1 MSLWKRLRGTV
12 ANDRLGNELD
22 EELRSHVEMRTEEN
36 IAEGMSSGE
45 ARRDAQRRFGNTSL
59 VSEDTR
65 EMDIIGWLDA
75 TKQNLRY
82 GWRVLLRNK
91 IFAIV
96 AVLTLALG
104 IGANV
109 AIFSVVHAVVL
120 RQLPFPQPEQLVRVF
135 DDLRSSNSQDVGM
148 SVPELFDLRDRSGVF
163 QDLSVVWPVD
173 ANLTGTEQPERV
185 QLLGTSPSYFTIFD
199 VKPQLG
205 RVYTVGDTQPGF
217 TEGVV
222 LSNGFWRRKFG
233 ADPSIL
239 GRKIRV
245 DGDLYVVIGV
255 MPPEF
260 HHPGRTQSGDV
271 DLWAAAG
278 FLADPFPHPIQRGL
292 RYLPGAIGRLKPGLT
307 LAQARA
313 KLDAYTTQLTR
324 EYPVDY
330 PTQAGWGARLATV
343 QEDLVSKVRTELL
356 VLLGAV
362 GFVLLITCVN
372 LANLTL
378 AKAAGRQREI
388 AVRLALGAGKKR
400 LIWQLLTESI
410 LLAAISGS
418 TAMLVVVVF
427 KKSLLRFAPHDLPR
441 ITEIGISWQVLLFAF
456 VVSLLTG
463 ILFGLAPALQIVRAS
478 QVASLREGS
487 RGTGTSKQQMQTSRV
502 LVTSEIALS
511 LVLLIGAGLMLRS
524 FERLLAVHPGFE
536 PHRVS
541 TAKIWLSVPNDPK
554 ANIYATV
561 EKRSAFLKEVLR
573 RVDSL
578 PEVEGA
584 AIGSPNALPMEADL
598 AGRNRRAFRIENQV
612 VDSERTPVTELIQ
625 VSPSYFEAL
634 KVPVLRGR
642 VFNDFDDSKGQ
653 LVVVINETLER
664 KYWPLG
670 DALGK
675 RVGLVPPPP
684 PPQNPWASV
693 VGVVGDVKSEGFD
706 TDGVPQMYVAE
717 AQAPGYA
724 AVIFMNTAA
733 DPVHV
738 GELVREQVQS
748 INPDIPVFGFRS
760 MDEVMAR
767 SLAERRFTLELLG
780 VFAGIAA
787 LLAAIGIYGVMAY
800 TLSQRTNEIG
810 IRMAMGAARTD
821 ILRMALGEGAVLIL
835 VGVIA
840 GLTGAA
846 ILTRYLS
853 SMLFQ
858 VSAIDPMTFA
868 GIALFLTLVALLACL
883 IPARKAS
890 NIEPL
895 EALRYE

>member
-1 MSLWKRLRGTV
+1 MSLWQRLRGTV
-12 ANDRLGNELD
+12 ANDRLGGELD
-22 EELRSHVEMRTEEN
+22 EELRSHVEMRMEEN
-36 IAEGMSSGE
+36 IAAGMSPGE
-45 ARRDAQRRFGNTSL
+45 AKRDAQRRFGNTSL
-59 VSEDTR
+59 TKEDTR

-82 GWRVLLRNK
+82 GWRVLLRSK

-120 RQLPFPQPEQLVRVF
+120 QQLPYPQPEQLVRVF
-135 DDLRSSNSQDVGM
+135 DDLRSSKSLDVGM

-163 QDLSVVWPVD
+163 QDLSLVWPVD

-185 QLLGTSPSYFTIFD
+185 QLLGTSPSYFTILG

-205 RVYTVGDTQPGF
+205 RVYTVEDTQPGF

-233 ADPSIL
+233 ADPNIL
-239 GRKIRV
+239 GKKIRV
-245 DGDLYVVIGV
+245 DGDLYIVIGV
-255 MPPEF
+255 MPREF
-260 HHPGRTQSGDV
+260 RHPGRTQSGDV
-271 DLWAAAG
+271 DVWAAAG
-278 FLADPFPHPIQRGL
+278 LIADPFPHPIQRSL
-292 RYLPGAIGRLKPGLT
+292 RYLPGGIGRLKPGLT
-307 LAQARA
+307 LAQAQA

-324 EYPVDY
+324 EYPVEY
-330 PTQAGWGARLATV
+330 PAQASWGVRLATV
-343 QEDLVSKVRTELL
+343 QEDLVGKVRTELL

-372 LANLTL
+372 LANLML
-378 AKAAGRQREI
+378 ARAAGRQREI
-388 AVRLALGAGKKR
+388 ALRLALGAGKKR
-400 LIWQLLTESI
+400 LMWQLLTESV
-410 LLAAISGS
+410 LLATIAGSVAI
-418 TAMLVVVVF
+418 LVVVVF
-427 KKSLLRFAPHDLPR
+427 KKSLLSLAPHDLPR

-456 VVSLLTG
+456 AVSLLTG
-463 ILFGLAPALQIVRAS
+463 ILFGLAPALQTVRAS
-478 QVASLREGS
+478 QSASLREGS
-487 RGTGTSKQQMQTSRV
+487 RGSGTSKQQMRTSRV
-502 LVTSEIALS
+502 LVASEIALS

-524 FERLLAVHPGFE
+524 FQSLLAVHAGFQ
-536 PHRVS
+536 PHRVN

-584 AIGSPNALPMEADL
+584 ALGSPNALPMEADL
-598 AGRNRRAFRIENQV
+598 QGQNRRAFRIENQV

-625 VSPSYFEAL
+625 VSPGYFDAL
-634 KVPVLRGR
+634 KIPVLRGR

-653 LVVVINETLER
+653 PVVVINETLER
-664 KYWPLG
+664 KYWPAG

-675 RVGLVPPPP
+675 RVGIVPPPP

-706 TDGVPQMYVAE
+706 TDSVPQMYVAE
-717 AQAPGYA
+717 SQAPGYA
-724 AVIFMNTAA
+724 AVIFLNTAA

-760 MDEVMAR
+760 MEEVMSR

-810 IRMAMGAARTD
+810 IRMAMGAKQTD
-821 ILRMALGEGAVLIL
+821 ILRMALGEGAVLI
-835 VGVIA
+835 VIGVIS
-840 GLTGAA
+840 GLAGAA

-853 SMLFQ
+853 SMLYA
-858 VSAIDPMTFA
+858 VHAVDPATFA
-868 GIALFLTLVALLACL
+868 GVALFLTIVALLACL
-883 IPARKAS
+883 IPAVRATK
-890 NIEPL
+890 IEPL
-895 EALRYE
+895 QALRYE